1 MQVSQRNEHLCAD
14 CAHLVRTE
22 RPVLSDDTEQRARLA
37 ELHDHPDLT
46 RLGHSEGSVELHEVR
61 VAEAAH
67 QLDLLFLLC
76 ACATDEWHY
85 LHSDVTAVLIPSF
98 PDHAERALAYGD
110 LQHGRFGD
118 GWQLG
123 VWLLLLLL
131 QLGVCGGVR
140 IHGVFQTYGEIT
152 IVPFPER

>member
-67 QLDLLFLLC
+67 QLDLLIELFLHC
-76 ACATDEWHY
+76 ACAVDEWHY
-85 LHSDVTAVLIPSF
+85 LHGDVTAVLIPSF
-98 PDHAERALAYGD
+98 PDHTERALPYGD
-110 LQHGRFGD
+110 LQLGRILD
-118 GWQLG
+118 GGKLVVQL
-123 VWLLLLLL
+123 V
-131 QLGVCGGVR
+131 GVCVVMADGVPVHGCVR
-140 IHGVFQTYGEIT
+140 IPKLPG
-152 IVPFPER
+152 R